1 MVSPSH
7 PSDSSVA
14 ARKPVMLTVDDD
26 PAVSRAVARDLR
38 RKYGED
44 HRIMRAE
51 SGQDALDT
59 LKQLKL
65 RGETVATLIADY
77 RMPQMT
83 GIEFLEQ
90 AMDLYPAARRVL
102 LTAYADSHAAID
114 AINVVDLDHY
124 LLKPWDPPEEK
135 LYPVIDALL
144 DAWKRAPEHPIP
156 HTKVV
161 GHRWSQRSWQVRDF
175 LARNGLYYNWFMADE
190 PEGERLLQ
198 AAGEDGLRLP
208 VVITERGEPLVEPT
222 EAQLADTLGLTT
234 KPSQEFYDLVVI
246 GGGPA
251 GLAAAVYG
259 ASEGLRTVLIESTA
273 TGGQAGQSSRIE
285 NYLGFPDGVSGG
297 QLAQRARQQAE
308 KFGAEIITAR
318 TASALE
324 INGCARTVRFADG
337 GSIDAHAIIVATGV
351 SYRQLAATGCKELV
365 GRGVYYGAATSV
377 AAECNGAEVYVIGG
391 ANSAGQAAMHL
402 SREADSVTILVR
414 APSLEASMS
423 YYLIQQI
430 EQNPKITVRTCTEV
444 ECATGTEHLEKLTL
458 VDNRTGDTEDVSC
471 GRMFIFIGA
480 APRTEWLDGVL
491 ARDDHGFILTGPD
504 LRNVCGW
511 TLDRPPHHLETSVP
525 GVFVAGD
532 VRSESAKRVAAAV
545 GEGSMAVM
553 LVHRYLSES

>member
-1 MVSPSH
+1 MTRPDAQ
-7 PSDSSVA
+7 P
-14 ARKPVMLTVDDD
+14 RKPVMLTVDDD

-38 RKYGED
+38 RHYGEE
-44 HRIMRAE
+44 HRVVRAE
-51 SGQDALDT
+51 SGADALET
-59 LKQLKL
+59 LRELKL
-65 RGETVATLIADY
+65 RGEAVAMLIADY
-77 RMPQMT
+77 RMPQMS

-102 LTAYADSHAAID
+102 LTAYADTHAAID

-135 LYPVIDALL
+135 LYPVIDGLL
-144 DAWKRAPEHPIP
+144 EAWRAAPEHAIP
-156 HTKVV
+156 HTKVI
-161 GHRWSQRSWQVRDF
+161 GHRWSARSWQVRDF
-175 LARNGLYYNWFMADE
+175 LARNGLYYTWFMADE
-190 PEGERLLQ
+190 PAGERLLK

-208 VVITERGEPLVEPT
+208 VVVTERGEPLVDPT
-222 EAQLADTLGLTT
+222 DAQLADTLGLSTQL
-234 KPSQEFYDLVVI
+234 SQDFYDLIVI

-259 ASEGLRTVLIESTA
+259 ASEGLRTVLIERTA

-297 QLAQRARQQAE
+297 QLADRARRQAE
-308 KFGAEIITAR
+308 KFGAELITAR
-318 TASALE
+318 TATTLE
-324 INGCARTVRFADG
+324 INGSKRTVRFADG
-337 GSIDAHAIIVATGV
+337 GSVDAHAVILATGV
-351 SYRQLAATGCKELV
+351 SYRQLDATGCAELT

-377 AAECNGAEVYVIGG
+377 ASECKDEDVYVIGG
-391 ANSAGQAAMHL
+391 ANSAGQAAMFL
-402 SREADSVTILVR
+402 SRDAASVTIVVR
-414 APSLEASMS
+414 AASLEASMS

-430 EQNPKITVRTCTEV
+430 EQNPKITVRTCSEV
-444 ECATGTEHLEKLTL
+444 HCAVGTDHLETLTL
-458 VDNRTGDTEDVSC
+458 ADNRTGTTEDVTC
-471 GRMFIFIGA
+471 ARMFIFIGA

-491 ARDDHGFILTGPD
+491 ARDDHGFLLTGPD

-511 TLDRPPHHLETSVP
+511 SLDRPPHHLETSVP

-553 LVHRYLSES
+553 LVHRYLAES